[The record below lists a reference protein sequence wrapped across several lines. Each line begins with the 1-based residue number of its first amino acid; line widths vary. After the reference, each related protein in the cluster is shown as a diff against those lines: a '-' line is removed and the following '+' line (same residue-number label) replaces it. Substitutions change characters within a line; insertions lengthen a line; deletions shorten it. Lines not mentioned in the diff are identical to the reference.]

1 LAPSSNGVALMA
13 GLGASGAGFAAGGA
27 PGMAVGAFSPAVGY
41 LAKKAADRITTG
53 AMDRLGDLARVGGD
67 ASALQAPLNAV
78 QSAARSAAAPVSA
91 AITNLGILSSL
102 GRAEPDSRA
111 ASLAELLAKYNP
123 PAGRRGDGRGFRVLE
138 RWPIKLHRILRCA
151 TRFDRRRGSTG
162 GADSSYLQFGLDSR

>member
-91 AITNLGILSSL
+91 AITNGV
-102 GRAEPDSRA
+102 GRQKD
-111 ASLAELLAKYNP
+111 
-123 PAGRRGDGRGFRVLE
+123 LE
-138 RWPIKLHRILRCA
+138 RRAMGDLGEERSKMAA
-151 TRFDRRRGSTG
+151 TLVAARVGW
-162 GADSSYLQFGLDSR
+162 ALLQA